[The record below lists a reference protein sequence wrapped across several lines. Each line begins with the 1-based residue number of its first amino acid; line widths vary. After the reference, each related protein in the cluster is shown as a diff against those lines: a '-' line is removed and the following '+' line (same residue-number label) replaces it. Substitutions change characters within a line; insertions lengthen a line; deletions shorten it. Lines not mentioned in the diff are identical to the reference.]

1 MTTRYTDSEWATII
15 KVTESNVLPTI
26 TQIAKAVP
34 PVDGPEFASTIDHTL
49 LRIETIRSHVD
60 SLCNEARIAGFASIC
75 VRPSFVSQACA
86 NTRGSQVRVS
96 SVIGFPSGAEDLNV
110 KMAEAKYCLDS
121 GAHELDVVLN
131 RSYLKCR
138 PLPQYN
144 SIYNEL
150 AALRALAPHPTIL
163 KLTLET
169 SKLSQEDIVAACV
182 LAGAA
187 NFDYV
192 KTSTGYSSRGARPED
207 VRLMFACCEV
217 LGEAAVGGWA
227 GVSEE
232 NEYTQS
238 RRDSQRNSR
247 GSDKSGDYQFDGWRR
262 VKKRKMQVNA
272 SGGINTLEDAVAMLQ
287 AGAARLGTSGGVWIL
302 KEAREKVEWGV
313 RRQQRTIRDRSKSV
327 STSIS
332 GSRKDSKTPTAV
344 KGHSRSKSSG
354 QHTLQLP
361 PSASGLSQTSTH
373 DFATGPK
380 SNRRSSNLT
389 SNTDKPLPPLP
400 PSPRPIR
407 SAHHGSGG
415 LIAITVSARTSNL
428 ATLHSLQKTFSNPF
442 SGPLDT
448 SHTTRSSDPSY
459 RQRSQSLANASTI
472 LAATTAGKKALTTV
486 TVAGVSDTWG
496 RGMLGGNGIVLSKRL
511 DVDRDR
517 PGLATRLFSDY

>member
-1 MTTRYTDSEWATII
+1 M
-15 KVTESNVLPTI
+15 
-26 TQIAKAVP
+26 AV
-34 PVDGPEFASTIDHTL
+34 
-49 LRIETIRSHVD
+49 
-60 SLCNEARIAGFASIC
+60 
-75 VRPSFVSQACA
+75 
-86 NTRGSQVRVS
+86 
-96 SVIGFPSGAEDLNV
+96 
-110 KMAEAKYCLDS
+110 AKYCLDS
-121 GAHELDVVLN
+121 GGHELDVVLN
-131 RSYLKCR
+131 RSYLKSR

-163 KLTLET
+163 KLTIET
-169 SKLSQEDIVAACV
+169 SKLSQEDIIAACV

-192 KTSTGYSSRGARPED
+192 KTSTGYSGRGARPED

-232 NEYTQS
+232 NEYTPS

-287 AGAARLGTSGGVWIL
+287 AGATRLGTSGGVWIL
-302 KEAREKVEWGV
+302 KEARERVEWGI
-313 RRQQRTIRDRSKSV
+313 RRQQRTLRDRSKSV
-327 STSIS
+327 STAMS
-332 GSRKDSKTPTAV
+332 GSRKDSRTPTAA

-354 QHTLQLP
+354 QYTLQPP
-361 PSASGLSQTSTH
+361 PSASGLSLTSTH
-373 DFATGPK
+373 DFATGPR

-389 SNTDKPLPPLP
+389 SDDINKPLPPLP
-400 PSPRPIR
+400 PSPRDIR
-407 SAHHGSGG
+407 TAHHGSDG

-442 SGPLDT
+442 GGPLDA
-448 SHTTRSSDPSY
+448 SHASQSSDTEY
-459 RQRSQSLANASTI
+459 RQRSQSLANASTV
-472 LAATTAGKKALTTV
+472 LTATAGRKALTTV

>member
-1 MTTRYTDSEWATII
+1 M
-15 KVTESNVLPTI
+15 
-26 TQIAKAVP
+26 
-34 PVDGPEFASTIDHTL
+34 
-49 LRIETIRSHVD
+49 
-60 SLCNEARIAGFASIC
+60 C
-75 VRPSFVSQACA
+75 
-86 NTRGSQVRVS
+86 
-96 SVIGFPSGAEDLNV
+96 SVIGFPSGAEDLNI

-131 RSYLKCR
+131 RSYLKSR

-150 AALRALAPHPTIL
+150 AALRALAPHPTVL

-169 SKLSQEDIVAACV
+169 SKLSQEDIIAACV

-192 KTSTGYSSRGARPED
+192 KTSTGYSSRGARLED

-232 NEYTQS
+232 DEYTHS

-247 GSDKSGDYQFDGWRR
+247 GSDKSEYQFDGWRR

-287 AGAARLGTSGGVWIL
+287 AGATRLGTSGGVWIL
-302 KEAREKVEWGV
+302 KEAREKVEWGI
-313 RRQQRTIRDRSKSV
+313 RRQQQTLRDRSKSV
-327 STSIS
+327 STAVS
-332 GSRKDSKTPTAV
+332 GSRKDSKTPTAG

-361 PSASGLSQTSTH
+361 PSASGLSLTSTH

-389 SNTDKPLPPLP
+389 YDTNKPLPPLP
-400 PSPRPIR
+400 TSPRHVR
-407 SAHHGSGG
+407 SAHHGSDG

-442 SGPLDT
+442 GGPLDA
-448 SHTTRSSDPSY
+448 SHTSQSSDSEY

-472 LAATTAGKKALTTV
+472 LTATAGKKALTTV